1 MRSRPRVAIV
11 GALAAIV
18 ALLLAS
24 ASASAAGPVEFGNT
38 CTPNLQLPPVGS
50 VVESVSLTTGVGNV
64 PVPGVITSW
73 KVKVVTDDPVPVPT
87 AFRLQVWRP
96 VLGLPNLYT
105 LQGQSEPELP
115 DGPEGTFATR
125 VPVLPGDVIGLL
137 ASGGYNLT
145 SYCEGEAEAARLA
158 VLPGSTAP
166 GETAAEI
173 EGVEP
178 AELPVVVSIE
188 PDLDHDGFGDLTQDF
203 CPTDPSTQ
211 AACPGPAAP
220 APAPPASSPPPA
232 SVPKLVLH
240 PVLHRGGTTL
250 QVSTEAAA
258 SVTVTARAALGGG
271 RAARFGAPS
280 QSLAAG
286 ATGSFPLRFPRPL
299 RERLAE
305 LRPGQAVRLRLL
317 VTTRRA
323 DGTVEV
329 RHRTVVLHRTA

>member
-18 ALLLAS
+18 ALLLATT
-24 ASASAAGPVEFGNT
+24 SASAAGPVEFGNT

-73 KVKVVTDDPVPVPT
+73 KVKVVTDDPVPAPT
-87 AFRLQVWRP
+87 ALRLQVWRP

-125 VPVLPGDVIGLL
+125 VSVLPGDVIGLL
-137 ASGGYNLT
+137 ASGGFGLM
-145 SYCEGEAEAARLA
+145 SYCGEGEAEAARLA

-166 GETAAEI
+166 GEAAAEI
-173 EGVEP
+173 EGVER

-211 AACPGPAAP
+211 AACPQPAAP
-220 APAPPASSPPPA
+220 ALAPPSPPSA
-232 SVPKLVLH
+232 NVPRVVLH
-240 PVLHRGGTTL
+240 PVLHRGGTNL

-258 SVTVTARAALGGG
+258 SVTVKARAAVGGG
-271 RAARFGAPS
+271 RTAHFGAPS
-280 QSLAAG
+280 QSLTAG
-286 ATGSFPLRFPRPL
+286 GTGSFALRFPRPL

-305 LRPGQAVRLRLL
+305 LRPGQTIKLRLL

-323 DGTVEV
+323 DGTVDV
-329 RHRTVVLHRTA
+329 RDRTVVLHRTA

>member
-18 ALLLAS
+18 ALFLAS
-24 ASASAAGPVEFGNT
+24 ASASAAGPVEFGST
-38 CTPNLQLPPVGS
+38 CTPNLQLPAVGS
-50 VVESVSLTTGVGNV
+50 VVESVSLTTGAGNV

-73 KVKVVTDDPVPVPT
+73 KVKVVTGDPVPT
-87 AFRLQVWRP
+87 ALRLQVWRP

-125 VPVLPGDVIGLL
+125 VPVLPGDAIGLL
-137 ASGGYNLT
+137 ASGGLNLT
-145 SYCEGEAEAARLA
+145 SYCGEGESETARLA
-158 VLPGSTAP
+158 VLPGSTTP
-166 GETAAEI
+166 GEPAAEI

-188 PDLDHDGFGDLTQDF
+188 PDLDHDGFGDLTQDA

-211 AACPGPAAP
+211 AACPQPAAL
-220 APAPPASSPPPA
+220 APAPPSTPSP
-232 SVPKLVLH
+232 SVPKVVLR
-240 PVLHRGGTTL
+240 PVLHRGGANL

-258 SVTVTARAALGGG
+258 RVTVTARAAVGDG
-271 RAARFGAPS
+271 RTARFGAPS

-286 ATGSFPLRFPRPL
+286 ATDSFPLRFPRAL
-299 RERLAE
+299 RERLAG
-305 LRPGQAVRLRLL
+305 LRPGQAIKLRLL
-317 VTTRRA
+317 VTTRRT
-323 DGTVEV
+323 DGTVDV